1 MNALARENQMSAT
14 ELAVVI
20 ESRMES
26 PEPQTTIVN
35 YLKTRESKPLTVRDE
50 KELKKLTGDEELY
63 ISKQYGM
70 TSIKWGGGNKGGCL
84 FIAHSE
90 KNVTIDTAKILE
102 KNVCYFGAAEARN
115 EQRKLALADPDTLA
129 RVVSLAKQF
138 LCAQSELAWLMDY
151 GMPLSPDSHAIR
163 VALGLE
169 KAK

>member
-1 MNALARENQMSAT
+1 MWRNCSRSIPSRSGAKTGSTWVTSRNNHFTTGSTGTIVDVDMNALARENQMSAT

-102 KNVCYFGAAEARN
+102 KNVCYFGA
-115 EQRKLALADPDTLA
+115 
-129 RVVSLAKQF
+129 
-138 LCAQSELAWLMDY
+138 
-151 GMPLSPDSHAIR
+151 
-163 VALGLE
+163 
-169 KAK
+169 